1 MEPKDKLARLEGD
14 RLQAPGIQPA
24 TASMPPHYGGG
35 LEFEEIHLRDYLRVL
50 RKYRLT
56 IFLFVLTTVLTVLL
70 VSLRLPKKYEAV
82 VRFAIDRENPSAL
95 MKDSTVPADPWSF
108 QDYLRTQIRVLESDT
123 MAMLTIRGL
132 RLDREPEFRDPKKE
146 ESAQAAGPLPVETPL
161 GANDETRLIRQFQGN
176 LRIAAVPNSWL
187 IEIHYYSRDPQLA
200 ARIANAHA
208 NNFIEHNFRTRYEA
222 TMKASEWLS
231 DQLRELRS
239 KVEASESQLVDF
251 ERRYNLVSIDERQ
264 NVLTQRLSD
273 LNHELSQAEADRAQK
288 ESVYRQAAS
297 SNDPSLFQDSLTEKL
312 QYRLSELQAQ
322 HAEARTQFGPQHP
335 RMQRLEEQIKE
346 VEGLLGRQQ
355 QIILGR
361 LQADYQSAVKR
372 EKLVRDLVEKQKA
385 EVNEL
390 NQRLIEY
397 NVIKREVTTN
407 KQLYDGLQQQLNE
420 AGISVGLRSSNI
432 RVVDPARVPM
442 FPYSP
447 NVLFNVLLAIILSVP
462 VGVALAFFREYLD
475 NTIKNPDEVERYS
488 GLPTM
493 ALVPLAES
501 AASHHK
507 KLLPMSAS
515 GGNGERSEIALV
527 TYEQPQSSMAEAFRS
542 LRTAVLLS
550 SAERPPRLLL
560 VTSGQ
565 PSDGKTATAINL
577 AVALAQRGGKVVLV
591 EADLRKPSAHK
602 VLHVDGKH
610 GLSLYLSGTQER
622 NGLVVPTAVSN
633 LFFIPAGPVPPN
645 PAELLSSARMKQLL
659 GELAKEYDHI
669 ILDSPPL
676 LSITDATVL
685 SVMVDGVVLVVR
697 FGKTTREVLRHM
709 RQMLHNVNA
718 RVLGVVLNGVALNS
732 VDYYYYYYSY
742 YGYGYRQDDQ
752 QQ

>member
-1 MEPKDKLARLEGD
+1 MEPKDKLARFEGD
-14 RLQAPGIQPA
+14 RLQAPAAPSAPA
-24 TASMPPHYGGG
+24 TLTPLYPTG
-35 LEFEEIHLRDYLRVL
+35 FEPQEAHLRDYLRVL
-50 RKYRLT
+50 RKYRMT
-56 IFLFVLTTVLTVLL
+56 IVLFVLTTVLTVAI
-70 VSLRLPKKYEAV
+70 VSLRKPKIYEAM
-82 VRFAIDRENPSAL
+82 VRVAIDRESPTAL
-95 MKDSTVPADPWSF
+95 IKESTVPTDPWSF
-108 QDYLRTQIRVLESDT
+108 QDYLRTQLRVLESDT
-123 MAMLTIRGL
+123 LALQTINGL
-132 RLDREPEFRDPKKE
+132 RLDREPEFRLDQGEAVQATGALPQEKLLDPAD
-146 ESAQAAGPLPVETPL
+146 ES
-161 GANDETRLIRQFQGN
+161 RLIGQFQGN
-176 LRIAAVPNSWL
+176 LRVAALPNSWL
-187 IEIHYYSRDPQLA
+187 IEIRYYSRDPQLA
-200 ARIANAHA
+200 ARVANAHA

-273 LNHELSQAEADRAQK
+273 LNHELSEAEADRAQK

-297 SNDPSLFQDSLTEKL
+297 GKDPSLFQDSMTEKL
-312 QYRLSELQAQ
+312 QYRLSELQGQ

-346 VEGLLGRQQ
+346 VDGLLARQQ

-361 LQADYQSAVKR
+361 LQEDYQSALKR

-385 EVNEL
+385 DVNEL
-390 NQRLIEY
+390 KQRLIEY
-397 NVIKREVTTN
+397 NVIKREVTSN

-420 AGISVGLRSSNI
+420 AGISAGLRSSNI

-447 NVLFNVLLAIILSVP
+447 NVFFNVLLSIILSVP

-501 AASHHK
+501 SASHPK
-507 KLLPMSAS
+507 KLLPISAS
-515 GGNGERSEIALV
+515 SSNGERFEIALV

-565 PSDGKTATAINL
+565 PADGKTATAINL

-602 VLHVDGKH
+602 VLHVDAKH

-659 GELAKEYDHI
+659 GELSKEYDHI

>member
-1 MEPKDKLARLEGD
+1 MDPKDKLAHLESD
-14 RLQAPGIQPA
+14 RLQAPGLQPS
-24 TASMPPHYGGG
+24 TASMPSQYGGT
-35 LEFEEIHLRDYLRVL
+35 LEFEQVHLRDYLRVL

-70 VSLRLPKKYEAV
+70 VSLRMTKMYGAV
-82 VRFAIDRENPSAL
+82 VRVAIDRENPSSL
-95 MKDSTVPADPWSF
+95 MKESTVPSDPWSF

-123 MAMLTIRGL
+123 MAILTIGTL
-132 RLDREPEFRDPKKE
+132 RLDREPEFRSPKE

-161 GANDETRLIRQFQGN
+161 DANDESRLIRQFQGN
-176 LRIAAVPNSWL
+176 LRVTAVPNSWL

-288 ESVYRQAAS
+288 ESVYRQAAAGK
-297 SNDPSLFQDSLTEKL
+297 DPSLFQDSLTEKL

-346 VEGLLGRQQ
+346 VEGLLARQQ

-361 LQADYQSAVKR
+361 LQEDYQSGVKR

-407 KQLYDGLQQQLNE
+407 KQLYDGLQQQ
-420 AGISVGLRSSNI
+420 
-432 RVVDPARVPM
+432 
-442 FPYSP
+442 
-447 NVLFNVLLAIILSVP
+447 
-462 VGVALAFFREYLD
+462 
-475 NTIKNPDEVERYS
+475 
-488 GLPTM
+488 
-493 ALVPLAES
+493 
-501 AASHHK
+501 
-507 KLLPMSAS
+507 
-515 GGNGERSEIALV
+515 
-527 TYEQPQSSMAEAFRS
+527 
-542 LRTAVLLS
+542 
-550 SAERPPRLLL
+550 
-560 VTSGQ
+560 
-565 PSDGKTATAINL
+565 
-577 AVALAQRGGKVVLV
+577 
-591 EADLRKPSAHK
+591 
-602 VLHVDGKH
+602 
-610 GLSLYLSGTQER
+610 
-622 NGLVVPTAVSN
+622 
-633 LFFIPAGPVPPN
+633 
-645 PAELLSSARMKQLL
+645 
-659 GELAKEYDHI
+659 
-669 ILDSPPL
+669 
-676 LSITDATVL
+676 
-685 SVMVDGVVLVVR
+685 
-697 FGKTTREVLRHM
+697 
-709 RQMLHNVNA
+709 
-718 RVLGVVLNGVALNS
+718 
-732 VDYYYYYYSY
+732 
-742 YGYGYRQDDQ
+742 
-752 QQ
+752 

>member
-1 MEPKDKLARLEGD
+1 MEPKDKLARLESD
-14 RLQAPGIQPA
+14 RMQAPGIQPS
-24 TASMPPHYGGG
+24 TASMPPQYGGT
-35 LEFEEIHLRDYLRVL
+35 LEFEQVHLRDYLRVL

-70 VSLRLPKKYEAV
+70 VSLRLTKMYEAV
-82 VRFAIDRENPSAL
+82 VRVAIDRENPSTL
-95 MKDSTVPADPWSF
+95 MRESTVPTDPWSF

-123 MAMLTIRGL
+123 MAMLTIRTL
-132 RLDREPEFRDPKKE
+132 RLDREPEFRNPKE
-146 ESAQAAGPLPVETPL
+146 EGAQAAGPLPVETPL
-161 GANDETRLIRQFQGN
+161 DANDESRLIRQFQGN
-176 LRIAAVPNSWL
+176 LRISAVPNSWL

-297 SNDPSLFQDSLTEKL
+297 GKDPSLFQDSLTEKL

-346 VEGLLGRQQ
+346 VDGLLARQQ

-361 LQADYQSAVKR
+361 LQEDYQSAVKR

-420 AGISVGLRSSNI
+420 AGISAGLRSSNI
-432 RVVDPARVPM
+432 RVVDPARIPM

-447 NVLFNVLLAIILSVP
+447 NVFFNVLLAIFLSVP

-475 NTIKNPDEVERYS
+475 NTVKNPDEVERYS

-501 AASHHK
+501 SASHPKK
-507 KLLPMSAS
+507 KLLPISTA

-610 GLSLYLSGTQER
+610 GLSLFLSGTEER
-622 NGLVVPTAVSN
+622 NGLVVPTSVSN
-633 LFFIPAGPVPPN
+633 LYFIPAGPVPPN

-659 GELAKEYDHI
+659 GELTKEYDHI

-752 QQ
+752 QK

>member
-1 MEPKDKLARLEGD
+1 M
-14 RLQAPGIQPA
+14 
-24 TASMPPHYGGG
+24 
-35 LEFEEIHLRDYLRVL
+35 
-50 RKYRLT
+50 
-56 IFLFVLTTVLTVLL
+56 
-70 VSLRLPKKYEAV
+70 
-82 VRFAIDRENPSAL
+82 
-95 MKDSTVPADPWSF
+95 
-108 QDYLRTQIRVLESDT
+108 
-123 MAMLTIRGL
+123 
-132 RLDREPEFRDPKKE
+132 
-146 ESAQAAGPLPVETPL
+146 
-161 GANDETRLIRQFQGN
+161 
-176 LRIAAVPNSWL
+176 
-187 IEIHYYSRDPQLA
+187 
-200 ARIANAHA
+200 
-208 NNFIEHNFRTRYEA
+208 
-222 TMKASEWLS
+222 
-231 DQLRELRS
+231 
-239 KVEASESQLVDF
+239 
-251 ERRYNLVSIDERQ
+251 
-264 NVLTQRLSD
+264 
-273 LNHELSQAEADRAQK
+273 
-288 ESVYRQAAS
+288 
-297 SNDPSLFQDSLTEKL
+297 
-312 QYRLSELQAQ
+312 
-322 HAEARTQFGPQHP
+322 
-335 RMQRLEEQIKE
+335 
-346 VEGLLGRQQ
+346 
-355 QIILGR
+355 
-361 LQADYQSAVKR
+361 KR

>member
-1 MEPKDKLARLEGD
+1 MEPKDKLARWESD
-14 RLQAPGIQPA
+14 PLQAPGTQPVQ
-24 TASMPPHYGGG
+24 PQYGGG

-82 VRFAIDRENPSAL
+82 VRVAFDRESPSAL
-95 MKDSTVPADPWSF
+95 MKESTVPADPWSF

-123 MAMLTIRGL
+123 LALLTIRNL
-132 RLDREPEFRDPKKE
+132 RLDREPEYRDPQKE
-146 ESAQAAGPLPVETPL
+146 QSAQAAGPLVVETPVDP
-161 GANDETRLIRQFQGN
+161 ADESRLIRQFQGN
-176 LRIAAVPNSWL
+176 LRITAVPNSWL
-187 IEIHYYSRDPQLA
+187 IEVRYYSRDPNLA
-200 ARIANAHA
+200 ARVANAHA
-208 NNFIEHNFRTRYEA
+208 SNFIEHNFRTRYEA
-222 TMKASEWLS
+222 TMKASEWLT

-239 KVEASESQLVDF
+239 KVEVSEAQLVDF

-297 SNDPSLFQDSLTEKL
+297 GQDAALQQDSLTEKL

-346 VEGLLGRQQ
+346 VQALLERQQ
-355 QIILGR
+355 QVILAHVR
-361 LQADYQSAVKR
+361 DDYLSAVRR
-372 EKLVRDLVEKQKA
+372 EKLVRDLVEKQKE
-385 EVNEL
+385 EVNQL

-397 NVIKREVTTN
+397 NIIKREVTTN
-407 KQLYDGLQQQLNE
+407 KQLYDGLLQQLNE

-432 RVVDPARVPM
+432 RVVDPARVPT
-442 FPYSP
+442 FAYSP
-447 NVLFNVLLAIILSVP
+447 NVFFNVLLAIFLSVP

-501 AASHHK
+501 SGGHSK
-507 KLLPMSAS
+507 KLLPIGTSA
-515 GGNGERSEIALV
+515 GNGERSEIALV

-565 PSDGKTATAINL
+565 PADGKTATAINL

-602 VLHVDGKH
+602 VLRVDGKH
-610 GLSLYLSGTQER
+610 GLSLYLSGSQER

-645 PAELLSSARMKQLL
+645 PAELLSSSRMKQLL
-659 GELAKEYDHI
+659 GELSKEYDHI

-752 QQ
+752 RQ